1 MNIAKS
7 EQPVR
12 VIAKTCGCII
22 IIIIIIIILC
32 RDSINSVW
40 I

>member
-12 VIAKTCGCII
+12 VIAKACGCNII
-22 IIIIIIIILC
+22 IIIIFLC

>member
-22 IIIIIIIILC
+22 IIIILC
-32 RDSINSVW
+32 RDSN
-40 I
+40 

>member
-22 IIIIIIIILC
+22 IIILILILC

>member
-12 VIAKTCGCII
+12 VIA
-22 IIIIIIIILC
+22 
-32 RDSINSVW
+32 
-40 I
+40 

>member
-22 IIIIIIIILC
+22 IILLR

>member
-22 IIIIIIIILC
+22 IIIIIILC
-32 RDSINSVW
+32 RDSN
-40 I
+40 

>member
-22 IIIIIIIILC
+22 IIILC
-32 RDSINSVW
+32 RDKLIQYE
-40 I
+40 